1 MLGLFVMIRA
11 QTGAP
16 LLQDTVDT
24 ALEYVEGKLG

>member
-1 MLGLFVMIRA
+1 MIRA